1 MERVPLP
8 SSLPDRPRSR
18 WAGLAVVL
26 ALVVVAGV
34 FWNTPVVFPVK
45 AFVVLLHEA
54 GHAAAA
60 VLTGG
65 SVDRIELTAD
75 LGGVC
80 VSRGGWRPVVLAAG
94 YLGSMLFGGA
104 ILVAAARTRRDA
116 RLAATLGLVVV
127 ALTLLLVRS
136 LFGFLFGVLFSTAL
150 LAAARWLPDA
160 ANDVLL
166 KFLGLCSIAY
176 AVMDIKDDLVTRTVP
191 GSDAWQMSH
200 ELFLPPVFW
209 GVLWLAAAVVAG
221 LVAVGLAAR
230 AEVAKALPP
239 QQ

>member
-1 MERVPLP
+1 M
-8 SSLPDRPRSR
+8 
-18 WAGLAVVL
+18 A
-26 ALVVVAGV
+26 AGV
-34 FWNTPVVFPVK
+34 FWNTPLVFPVK

-65 SVDRIELTAD
+65 SVERIELTSD

-80 VSRGGWRPVVLAAG
+80 VSRGGWRPVVLASG

-104 ILVAAARTRRDA
+104 ILIAAARSRRDA
-116 RLAATLGLVVV
+116 RLAATLGLVVI
-127 ALTLLLVRS
+127 ALTILLVRTW
-136 LFGFLFGVLFSTAL
+136 FGFLFGVLFSAAL

-160 ANDVLL
+160 ANDVVL

-176 AVMDIKDDLVTRTVP
+176 AVIDIKDDLVTRTVP
-191 GSDAWQMSH
+191 GSDAWQMAH

-209 GVLWLAAAVVAG
+209 GVLWLVVAVVAG
-221 LVAVGLAAR
+221 VVAVRMAIR
-230 AEVAKALPP
+230 AERAADRG
-239 QQ
+239 